1 MRCTKLHNLMVH
13 QKGISP
19 KKELVCRQGHVQ
31 ASNSDKIDTFLVKFD
46 LTNQLLHK
54 TQSIGHEV
62 NLKFMDV
69 SLKHL
74 SALQAMLRFS
84 NQLMFWHMMQLAMST
99 YALCIAV
106 YLYLYSRQTYLKYVY
121 QCTMLKL
128 LQITE

>member
-1 MRCTKLHNLMVH
+1 M
-13 QKGISP
+13 
-19 KKELVCRQGHVQ
+19 CRKGHVQ
-31 ASNSDKIDTFLVKFD
+31 TSNSDKIDTFLAKFD

-84 NQLMFWHMMQLAMST
+84 NQLMFWHMMQLAMSM
-99 YALCIAV
+99 
-106 YLYLYSRQTYLKYVY
+106 LYV
-121 QCTMLKL
+121 
-128 LQITE
+128 